1 MPRLGSREAT
11 AKNKGREAPPACF
24 CFPGEVAGS
33 FLESLGNLSLRCV
46 GLTDHAGIIRFT
58 NPACM
63 QIYDLEPQ
71 EMMGRHFRE
80 FYAQPAALEKMLAE
94 LRAKGRVENWPIKA
108 RNRQGKAV
116 PVEITLVRI
125 TSPNH
130 QVLGSVAV
138 IQDKRQPEELVR
150 RLQRQELTLMRLNRS
165 LEHANLEL
173 DRASRLKSEFLANT
187 SHELRTPLNAI
198 MGFLRLVL
206 DGICDDPG
214 EEREFL
220 QNALDS
226 ARSLLNLINDLLD
239 SARIEAGNMEVQL
252 VEVNVPQVFEA
263 VRKLTQIQA
272 DQKEL
277 SLSFHPSRGKM
288 VVRADPGK
296 FQQVLVNLVAN
307 AIKFTHQGEVRIKAR
322 SFPSKGHVR
331 FEVKDTGIGVTPESQ
346 RDLFKKFI
354 QGDGSTTRKYGGT
367 GLGLAICKNLVEF
380 MGGQIWLTSPGLGR
394 GTAVYFTLPLV
405 SQPLYWR
412 RAEDREKGLQ
422 ITGPAKGPLVLL
434 VEDEPKII
442 EVMARILHKG
452 GYRTAFAVT
461 ADDGLEGARRLQPAL
476 ITIDMGL
483 PVRPQARLHSGVD
496 LFLALKGDPDA
507 ASIPALLVTGHEL
520 ALSQTMEGIQQ
531 LPPTLNKPFRAQELL
546 DKVGEMV
553 KKRSA
558 GLVLNAVRPKLK
570 D

>member
-1 MPRLGSREAT
+1 MPVNPPGET
-11 AKNKGREAPPACF
+11 APPEKQTDAPASRGF
-24 CFPGEVAGS
+24 TEESAWP
-33 FLESLGNLSLRCV
+33 FLETMGSLALRCV
-46 GLTDHAGIIRFT
+46 GITDRSGIIRFT
-58 NPACM
+58 NPACR

-71 EMMGRHFRE
+71 EIIGRHFRE
-80 FYAQPAALEKMLAE
+80 LYAHPPALEKMLAE
-94 LRAKGRVENWPIKA
+94 IRAKGRVENWPIKV
-108 RNRQGKAV
+108 RNRLGQAV
-116 PVEITLVRI
+116 PVEITVVRI
-125 TSPNH
+125 TNPQR

-138 IQDKRQPEELVR
+138 IQDKRDPEELVR
-150 RLQRQELTLMRLNRS
+150 QLQSQELALMRLNRS

-206 DGICDDPG
+206 DGLCDDPA

-226 ARSLLNLINDLLD
+226 AHSLLNLINDLLD

-252 VEVNVPQVFEA
+252 VEVNVPQVFLA
-263 VRKLTQIQA
+263 VVKLTQIQA
-272 DQKEL
+272 DQKNL
-277 SLSFHPSRGKM
+277 SLSFTPSQGRM
-288 VVRADPGK
+288 MVRADPGK

-307 AIKFTHQGEVRIKAR
+307 AIKFTQQGEVRVKAR

-331 FEVKDTGIGVTPESQ
+331 FEIQDTGIGVSPESQ
-346 RDLFKKFI
+346 RDLFKKFV

-394 GTAVYFTLPLV
+394 GTTVYFTLPLV

-422 ITGPAKGPLVLL
+422 IAGPAEGPLVLL
-434 VEDEPKII
+434 VEDEPRIVD
-442 EVMARILHKG
+442 VMARILHKD
-452 GYRTAFAVT
+452 GYCTAFAVT
-461 ADDGLEGARRLQPAL
+461 ADDGLEGARRLHPAL

-483 PVRPQARLHSGVD
+483 PVRPQARLHSGLD
-496 LFLALKGDPDA
+496 LFMALHGDPEV
-507 ASIPALLVTGHEL
+507 ASIPSLLVTGHEP

-546 DKVGEMV
+546 DKVAEMLQ
-553 KKRSA
+553 KGGRDRI
-558 GLVLNAVRPKLK
+558 L
-570 D
+570 

>member
-1 MPRLGSREAT
+1 MSRLRTGEAT
-11 AKNKGREAPPACF
+11 AKRKKTEEPPACF
-24 CFPGEVAGS
+24 CFPPEVAGS
-33 FLESLGNLSLRCV
+33 FLETLGNLSLRCV
-46 GLTDHAGIIRFT
+46 GLTDHSGIIRFT
-58 NPACM
+58 NPACV

-71 EMMGRHFRE
+71 EMVGRHFQE

-125 TSPNH
+125 TSPH
-130 QVLGSVAV
+130 RQILGSVAV
-138 IQDKRQPEELVR
+138 IQDKRRPEELVR

-206 DGICDDPG
+206 DGLCDDPA

-263 VRKLTQIQA
+263 VGKLTQLQA
-272 DQKEL
+272 DQKKL
-277 SLSFHPSRGKM
+277 SLSFTPSTGKM
-288 VVRADPGK
+288 MVRADPGK

-307 AIKFTHQGEVRIKAR
+307 AVKFTPQGEVRVKAR

-331 FEVKDTGIGVTPESQ
+331 FEIQDTGIGVPPESQ
-346 RDLFKKFI
+346 RELFKKFV
-354 QGDGSTTRKYGGT
+354 QGDGSTTRQYGGT

-394 GTAVYFTLPLV
+394 GTTVYFTLPLV
-405 SQPLYWR
+405 YRPLYWR
-412 RAEDREKGLQ
+412 RAEDREKGLEV
-422 ITGPAKGPLVLL
+422 TGPAQGHLVLL

-442 EVMARILHKG
+442 DVMVRILHKG

-461 ADDGLEGARRLQPAL
+461 ADDGLEGARRLKPAM

-483 PVRPQARLHSGVD
+483 PVRPQASLHSGVD
-496 LFLALKGDPDA
+496 LFLALQRDPEA

-520 ALSQTMEGIQQ
+520 ALSQTLEGVQQ

-546 DKVGEMV
+546 DKVAEML
-553 KKRSA
+553 KKGA
-558 GLVLNAVRPKLK
+558 LF
-570 D
+570 

>member
-1 MPRLGSREAT
+1 MPANTPGET
-11 AKNKGREAPPACF
+11 AAKEQKAEAPVCVCF
-24 CFPGEVAGS
+24 SEEIAWS

-46 GLTDHAGIIRFT
+46 GITDRTGIIRFT
-58 NPACM
+58 NPVCV

-71 EMMGRHFRE
+71 EIIGRHYRE
-80 FYAQPAALEKMLAE
+80 LYAQPPDLERMLAE
-94 LRAKGRVENWPIKA
+94 IRTKGRVENWPIKV
-108 RNRQGKAV
+108 RNRLGQAV
-116 PVEITLVRI
+116 PVEITVVRI
-125 TSPNH
+125 TNPQH

-138 IQDKRQPEELVR
+138 IQDKREPEELVR
-150 RLQRQELTLMRLNRS
+150 RLQLQELALMRLNRS

-206 DGICDDPG
+206 DGLCDDPG

-226 ARSLLNLINDLLD
+226 AHSLLNLINDLLD

-252 VEVNVPQVFEA
+252 VEVNVPQVFQA
-263 VRKLTQIQA
+263 VGKLTQIQA
-272 DQKEL
+272 DQKNL
-277 SLSFHPSRGKM
+277 TLSFHPSQGKM
-288 VVRADPGK
+288 MVRADPGK

-307 AIKFTHQGEVRIKAR
+307 ALKFTRQGEVRVKAR

-331 FEVKDTGIGVTPESQ
+331 FEVRDTGIGVTPESQ
-346 RDLFKKFI
+346 RDLFKKFV
-354 QGDGSTTRKYGGT
+354 QGDGSTTRQYGGT

-394 GTAVYFTLPLV
+394 GTTVFFTLPLV

-422 ITGPAKGPLVLL
+422 VAGPDQGPLVLL

-442 EVMARILHKG
+442 DVMARILHKA

-461 ADDGLEGARRLQPAL
+461 ADDGLEGVRRLQPAL

-496 LFLALKGDPDA
+496 LFLALHGDPEV
-507 ASIPALLVTGHEL
+507 ASIPSLLVTGHEP
-520 ALSQTMEGIQQ
+520 ALSQTMDGIQQ
-531 LPPTLNKPFRAQELL
+531 LPPTLNKPFRAQELV
-546 DKVGEMV
+546 DKVAEMLE
-553 KKRSA
+553 KGGR
-558 GLVLNAVRPKLK
+558 LNGARQNAES
-570 D
+570 

>member
-1 MPRLGSREAT
+1 MPANKPAET
-11 AKNKGREAPPACF
+11 AAQETKSEVSAGVSF
-24 CFPGEVAGS
+24 SGESAWS
-33 FLESLGNLSLRCV
+33 FLETLGSLALRCV
-46 GLTDHAGIIRFT
+46 GITDRAGIIRFT
-58 NPACM
+58 NPACA
-63 QIYDLEPQ
+63 QIYDLLPQ
-71 EMMGRHFRE
+71 EIIGRHYRE
-80 FYAQPAALEKMLAE
+80 LYAQPPALKKMLAE
-94 LRAKGRVENWPIKA
+94 IRAKGRVENWPIKV
-108 RNRQGKAV
+108 RNRQGQAV
-116 PVEITLVRI
+116 PVEITVVRI
-125 TSPNH
+125 TNPQQ

-138 IQDKRQPEELVR
+138 IQDKRDPEELVR
-150 RLQRQELTLMRLNRS
+150 RLQSQELALMRLNRS

-173 DRASRLKSEFLANT
+173 DRASRMKSEFLANT

-206 DGICDDPG
+206 DGLCDDPG

-226 ARSLLNLINDLLD
+226 AHSLLNLINDLLD

-252 VEVNVPQVFEA
+252 VEVNVPQVFQA
-263 VRKLTQIQA
+263 VGKLTQIQV
-272 DQKEL
+272 DQKNL
-277 SLSFHPSRGKM
+277 SLSFTPSQGKM
-288 VVRADPGK
+288 MVRADPGK

-307 AIKFTHQGEVRIKAR
+307 AVKFTQQGEVRVKAR

-331 FEVKDTGIGVTPESQ
+331 FEVRDTGIGVSPESQ
-346 RDLFKKFI
+346 RDLFKKFV

-394 GTAVYFTLPLV
+394 GTTVYFTLPLV
-405 SQPLYWR
+405 SEPLYWR

-422 ITGPAKGPLVLL
+422 IAGPDQGPLVLL

-442 EVMARILHKG
+442 DVMARILHKA

-461 ADDGLEGARRLQPAL
+461 ADDGLEGARRLRPAL

-483 PVRPQARLHSGVD
+483 PVRPQATLHSGVD
-496 LFLALKGDPDA
+496 LFLALHGDPEV
-507 ASIPALLVTGHEL
+507 ASIPSLLVTGHEP

-531 LPPTLNKPFRAQELL
+531 LPPTLNKPFRAQELV
-546 DKVGEMV
+546 DQVAEMLAKGARV
-553 KKRSA
+553 NGVRQ
-558 GLVLNAVRPKLK
+558 NAES
-570 D
+570 

>member
-1 MPRLGSREAT
+1 MSRTRPGEAT
-11 AKNKGREAPPACF
+11 AKSQKTEAPPVCF
-24 CFPGEVAGS
+24 CFPEEVAGS
-33 FLESLGNLSLRCV
+33 FLETLGNLSLRCV
-46 GLTDHAGIIRFT
+46 GLTDHSGVIRFT

-71 EMMGRHFRE
+71 EMVGRHFRE
-80 FYAQPAALEKMLAE
+80 FYARPAALEKMLAE

-125 TSPNH
+125 TSPDH
-130 QVLGSVAV
+130 RVLGSVAV

-198 MGFLRLVL
+198 MGYLRLVL
-206 DGICDDPG
+206 DGLCDDPA

-239 SARIEAGNMEVQL
+239 SARIEAGNMDVQL

-263 VRKLTQIQA
+263 VGKLTQLQA
-272 DQKEL
+272 DQKTL
-277 SLSFHPSRGKM
+277 SLSFTPSRGKM
-288 VVRADPGK
+288 MVRADPGK

-307 AIKFTHQGEVRIKAR
+307 AIKFTPQGEVRIKAR

-331 FEVKDTGIGVTPESQ
+331 FEVQDTGIGVPPESQ
-346 RDLFKKFI
+346 RELFKKFV
-354 QGDGSTTRKYGGT
+354 QGDGSTTRKYSGT

-394 GTAVYFTLPLV
+394 GTSVYFTLPLV

-412 RAEDREKGLQ
+412 RTEDREKGLQ
-422 ITGPAKGPLVLL
+422 VTGPAKGLLVLL

-442 EVMARILHKG
+442 DVMARILHTG

-461 ADDGLEGARRLQPAL
+461 ADDGLEGARRLRPAL

-483 PVRPQARLHSGVD
+483 PVRPQAMLHSGVD
-496 LFLALKGDPDA
+496 LFLALQRDPDA
-507 ASIPALLVTGHEL
+507 ASIPALLVTGHEP
-520 ALSQTMEGIQQ
+520 ALSQTLEGIQQ

-546 DKVGEMV
+546 DKVAEMV
-553 KKRSA
+553 KKGA
-558 GLVLNAVRPKLK
+558 LF
-570 D
+570 